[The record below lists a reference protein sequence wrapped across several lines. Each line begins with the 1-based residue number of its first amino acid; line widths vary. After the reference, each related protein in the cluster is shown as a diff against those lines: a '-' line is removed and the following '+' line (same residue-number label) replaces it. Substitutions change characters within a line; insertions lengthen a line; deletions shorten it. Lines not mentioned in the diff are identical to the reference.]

1 MAITLI
7 STPPA
12 AITRDQAR
20 QLQQNSPDAI
30 IEPIA
35 RHIQHNVRAQFSP
48 PAADA
53 MLGKGTL
60 WVTER

>member
-1 MAITLI
+1 MPITLL

-12 AITRDQAR
+12 VITREEAR
-20 QLQQNSPDAI
+20 RLQQNSPDAI

-35 RHIQHNVRAQFSP
+35 RHIQQNVYVRFTP
-48 PAADA
+48 PVPDNI
-53 MLGKGTL
+53 LGKGTL

>member
-7 STPPA
+7 STPPVV
-12 AITRDQAR
+12 ITREQAR
-20 QLQQNSPDAI
+20 QLQQNSSDAI

-35 RHIQHNVRAQFSP
+35 RHIQHNVCVQFTP
-48 PAADA
+48 LAEAT
-53 MLGKGTL
+53 LGKGTL